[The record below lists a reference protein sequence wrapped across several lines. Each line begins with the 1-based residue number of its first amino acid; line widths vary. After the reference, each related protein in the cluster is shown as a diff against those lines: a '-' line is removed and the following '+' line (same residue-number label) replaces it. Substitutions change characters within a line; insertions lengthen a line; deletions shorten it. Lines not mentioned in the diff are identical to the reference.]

1 MMNPLKNS
9 ANPVS
14 YPCTMVQGV
23 RWLGPLLSFFSLS
36 FFFFYFSF
44 VSLMA
49 IDNFFSWHW
58 YRGGL

>member
-1 MMNPLKNS
+1 MMYPLKNS

-23 RWLGPLLSFFSLS
+23 WWLGPLLSLS
-36 FFFFYFSF
+36 FHYFYFSF
-44 VSLMA
+44 VFLMA
-49 IDNFFSWHW
+49 IDNFFSWHL